1 MATIKTPVFS
11 TDQIAISKFRKHGR
25 VEYDPHGR
33 LLLTSATGPFNAE
46 LIAALRELAI
56 ITFPNM
62 ALLGSWAQCVVFH
75 ESAMGGADVLAGL
88 AELLKDLANMGVAPA
103 ATAFVLPPGVEGAS
117 IMAPLWELCYK
128 AANMRFAAFEQSG
141 DAAAWISAC
150 LDAAPAIPGSHAS
163 APPLDAASK

>member
-1 MATIKTPVFS
+1 MPNELKFMKHLLVVLSETGGGFPRQQDRTWRGDVATIKNPVFS

-75 ESAMGGADVLAGL
+75 ESAMGGADV
-88 AELLKDLANMGVAPA
+88 
-103 ATAFVLPPGVEGAS
+103 
-117 IMAPLWELCYK
+117 
-128 AANMRFAAFEQSG
+128 
-141 DAAAWISAC
+141 
-150 LDAAPAIPGSHAS
+150 
-163 APPLDAASK
+163 